1 MKGNQ
6 SHLTTIKTTISVLLA
21 LICGTAIH
29 KYFELPVKD
38 LFSFL
43 VYPFLFYLFM
53 KVDFKF
59 EKRLGIISLITT
71 TILVFTQIYGGW
83 ISWLFIQ
90 EAIPTEW
97 EIYLDIGI
105 ISIGFFTLGYVMI
118 YKLLEKLQII
128 TINNVKLRCKNKKT
142 IFWIAFS
149 IILLCWIPLYFIA
162 YPGIITPDSLA
173 QIKII
178 NGDALLSDHH
188 PIIHTAVIGVFYK
201 LGYFLFNS
209 HNGAVG
215 TAIFVQML
223 LMSSIFAYSIS
234 YLYSKKVRLSYLIA
248 ILVFYSLSP
257 IHAFYNITL
266 WKDVLFSG
274 VTLLLVISIY
284 ELVTQLNNKTIVQK
298 DWIVFSL
305 TAIGFVLLRNNGIY
319 AYVFLMMFMYY
330 FFRRQLRSVIPYS
343 VLPLI
348 VYIVVK
354 GPVFSAL
361 DVQPGHTVEALSIPL
376 QQMGYLAN
384 NEDLL
389 TEEDKELLDKIAPV
403 ELMGNLYLPYLSDPI
418 KNLIRDNPDYPSL
431 VDDKVELIKVWAQ
444 LGLKYPRAYIRSYAY
459 QTLGYWYM
467 NVDYWVILDEIVPN
481 TYGIERDSNEQI
493 EVISQWLEELKD
505 DTPLVSAL
513 WSVGLVCMTTFGL
526 IVVVIVR
533 KQYELLT
540 VMSVSVGIWITIMI
554 STPVNAEFRY
564 IYALYTVLPF
574 LMAITFIKQEKI
586 IK

>member
-105 ISIGFFTLGYVMI
+105 ISIGFFTLGYLMI

-319 AYVFLMMFMYY
+319 AYVFLIMFMYY

-343 VLPLI
+343 LLPLI

-354 GPVFSAL
+354 GPVFSVL

-384 NEDLL
+384 HQDLL
-389 TEEDKELLDKIAPV
+389 TEEDKELLNKIAPV
-403 ELMGNLYLPYLSDPI
+403 ELMGELYLSYLSDPI

-431 VDDKVELIKVWAQ
+431 VDNKVEFIRVWAQ
-444 LGLKYPRAYIRSYAY
+444 LGLRYPRAYIRSYAY

-467 NVDYWVILDEIVPN
+467 DVDYWVILDEIVPN
-481 TYGIERDSNEQI
+481 EYGIERESNKQI
-493 EVISQWLEELKD
+493 EFISKWLEELKD
-505 DTPLVSAL
+505 ETPLISAL
-513 WSVGLVCMTTFGL
+513 WSVGLVCITTFGL
-526 IVVVIVR
+526 IIVVIVR

-540 VMSVSVGIWITIMI
+540 VMSVSVGILITIMI

-564 IYALYTVLPF
+564 IYALYTVLPL
-574 LMAITFIKQEKI
+574 LMAITFIKQEKNN
-586 IK
+586 

>member
-1 MKGNQ
+1 M
-6 SHLTTIKTTISVLLA
+6 
-21 LICGTAIH
+21 
-29 KYFELPVKD
+29 
-38 LFSFL
+38 
-43 VYPFLFYLFM
+43 
-53 KVDFKF
+53 
-59 EKRLGIISLITT
+59 
-71 TILVFTQIYGGW
+71 
-83 ISWLFIQ
+83 
-90 EAIPTEW
+90 
-97 EIYLDIGI
+97 
-105 ISIGFFTLGYVMI
+105 
-118 YKLLEKLQII
+118 
-128 TINNVKLRCKNKKT
+128 
-142 IFWIAFS
+142 
-149 IILLCWIPLYFIA
+149 
-162 YPGIITPDSLA
+162 
-173 QIKII
+173 
-178 NGDALLSDHH
+178 
-188 PIIHTAVIGVFYK
+188 IGVFYK

-319 AYVFLMMFMYY
+319 AYVFLIMFMYY

-343 VLPLI
+343 LLPLI

-354 GPVFSAL
+354 GPVFSVL

-389 TEEDKELLDKIAPV
+389 TEEDKGLLDKIAPV

-481 TYGIERDSNEQI
+481 TYGIGRDSNEQI
-493 EVISQWLEELKD
+493 EAISQWLEELKD

-574 LMAITFIKQEKI
+574 LMTITFIKQEKNN
-586 IK
+586 

>member
-53 KVDFKF
+53 KVNFKF

-105 ISIGFFTLGYVMI
+105 ISIGFFTLGYLMI

-319 AYVFLMMFMYY
+319 AYVFLIMFMYY

-343 VLPLI
+343 LLPLI
-348 VYIVVK
+348 VYIIVK
-354 GPVFSAL
+354 VPIFSTL
-361 DVQPGHTVEALSIPL
+361 GVQPGHTVEALSIPL
-376 QQMGYLAN
+376 QQMGYLAKHQ
-384 NEDLL
+384 DLL
-389 TEEDKELLDKIAPV
+389 TEADKELLDKIAPV
-403 ELMGNLYLPYLSDPI
+403 GLMEELYLPYLSDPI

-431 VDDKVELIKVWAQ
+431 VDDKVEFIKVWAQ
-444 LGLKYPRAYIRSYAY
+444 LGLRYPRAYIRSYAY

-467 NVDYWVILDEIVPN
+467 DVDYWVILDEIVPN
-481 TYGIERDSNEQI
+481 EYGIERESNEQI
-493 EVISQWLEELKD
+493 EFISKWLAQLKD
-505 DTPLVSAL
+505 ETPLISAL
-513 WSVGLVCMTTFGL
+513 WSVGLVCITTFGL
-526 IVVVIVR
+526 IIVVIVR

-564 IYALYTVLPF
+564 IYALYTVLPL
-574 LMAITFIKQEKI
+574 LMAITFIKQEKNN
-586 IK
+586 